1 VAWAKSAATP
11 ARLLLSLLQQA
22 AQISGY
28 DCWMMKPR
36 PGVLSSDVRQAIQ
49 FLRAIPV
56 AHRPDDGILDMIDG
70 KDDLLRLTC
79 SGRSLD

>member
-1 VAWAKSAATP
+1 
-11 ARLLLSLLQQA
+11 
-22 AQISGY
+22 
-28 DCWMMKPR
+28 MMKPR

-49 FLRAIPV
+49 CLRVILV
-56 AHRPDDGILDMIDG
+56 ARRPDDGILDMFDG